1 MTMLA
6 KIPGTGV
13 NAARLAHRPSLRC
26 RRPVPS
32 SWPPHAPPE
41 LHARYARYGFTPV
54 NGSKMY
60 YPTLRPGR

>member
-6 KIPGTGV
+6 KMPGTGV
-13 NAARLAHRPSLRC
+13 NAARLAHRALAT
-26 RRPVPS
+26 VP
-32 SWPPHAPPE
+32 PTGAVVLATARTPE

-60 YPTLRPGR
+60 YPTLRSGR